1 MNGNDVGASFIGPSR
16 IIRLSSSFGG
26 AVKKS
31 KRKIVVLTSF
41 IAFLTAL
48 SALLLALAPPPLAA
62 DGYNTLSAADRGFF
76 LSDVF
81 KTKVPAQANQWK
93 YIFIHHSATSSGNAN
108 TLAQPQTGLCD
119 HFVIGNGVGCQDGE
133 IQVGPRWNLQ
143 QPPAPAAGLDH
154 IEPSCISICVVGD
167 FDHSMPTPTQLR
179 RLAQLVSTLQ
189 SQLRIGSRDVILLSE
204 PNTPSSAGRYFP
216 ITAFRDQ
223 ILP

>member
-1 MNGNDVGASFIGPSR
+1 
-16 IIRLSSSFGG
+16 
-26 AVKKS
+26 VKKS

-62 DGYNTLSAADRGFF
+62 ESYNTLSASDRGPF
-76 LSDVF
+76 LNDIF
-81 KTKVPAQANQWK
+81 KTQVPARADQWK
-93 YIFIHHSATSSGNAN
+93 YIYIHHSGTSSGNAT
-108 TLAQPQTGLCD
+108 TLARPQTGLCD

-143 QPPAPAAGLDH
+143 QSAAPAPGLDH
-154 IEPSCISICVVGD
+154 IEPSCVSICIVGD

-189 SQLRIGSRDVILLSE
+189 SQLRIGADKVILLSE
-204 PNTPSSAGRYFP
+204 PTSPSSAGRYFP
-216 ITAFRDQ
+216 VTAFRDQ